1 MNILGRRWRTSD
13 QPLATRLL
21 FWHFIR
27 IYRVWIWI
35 GIVGYD
41 VEDPPEHYSAKKNGP
56 DNLFIFLI
64 ILWKY
69 DEWKK
74 TRVFPCA
81 ALSGCFL
88 ARLIVTWIHFLV
100 NELQE
105 CNPIDSMSQ
114 RLISFFVK

>member
-1 MNILGRRWRTSD
+1 M
-13 QPLATRLL
+13 
-21 FWHFIR
+21 
-27 IYRVWIWI
+27 WI

-41 VEDPPEHYSAKKNGP
+41 VECPREHYDAKKIAL

-69 DEWKK
+69 DEWKSE
-74 TRVFPCA
+74 FPCA
-81 ALSGCFL
+81 VLSGCFL

-105 CNPIDSMSQ
+105 CDSIDSMC
-114 RLISFFVK
+114 RRRNPFFVK

>member
-1 MNILGRRWRTSD
+1 MNISGRRWRTSD

-27 IYRVWIWI
+27 IYRAWIRI

-41 VEDPPEHYSAKKNGP
+41 VEDPPEHYNAKKIGL

-74 TRVFPCA
+74 KGFRVLRCR
-81 ALSGCFL
+81 GVFL
-88 ARLIVTWIHFLV
+88 ARLIVTWINFLV

-105 CNPIDSMSQ
+105 RDPIDSMSR